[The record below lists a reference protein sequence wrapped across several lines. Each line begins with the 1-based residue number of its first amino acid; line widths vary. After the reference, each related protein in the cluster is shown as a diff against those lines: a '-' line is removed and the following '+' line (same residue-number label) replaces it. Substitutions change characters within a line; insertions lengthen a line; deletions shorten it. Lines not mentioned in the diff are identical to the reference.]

1 MIGFPTHFA
10 YHVDVKLNN
19 RRNGWFTMDE
29 QFEFPDTNR
38 LLTADEVSRIL
49 IYSRSTAYRLMNK
62 QKIRTVHMSGTRR
75 VWLNDLKKFIEDEKM
90 SSKKK
95 KKY

>member
-1 MIGFPTHFA
+1 
-10 YHVDVKLNN
+10 
-19 RRNGWFTMDE
+19 MDE
-29 QFEFPDTNR
+29 QFEFLDTNR

-49 IYSRSTAYRLMNK
+49 IYSRSNAYRLMRK
-62 QKIRTVHMSGTRR
+62 QNIITVHFGGARR